1 MGELKYKVVTEKI
14 IGAAMKVHAALGNG
28 FKEVIY
34 QRALEIEL
42 KEMGLSF
49 EREFNMPVFYKNQQI
64 GERRVDFLME
74 GKISVE
80 LKAIINLDPVHFV
93 QARNYL
99 EAYNLEIG
107 LLINFGS
114 ISLQFKRL
122 QNAKFVA
129 YPFPCNQ

>member
-1 MGELKYKVVTEKI
+1 
-14 IGAAMKVHAALGNG
+14 MKVHSALGNG
-28 FKEVIY
+28 FQEVIY

-42 KEMGLSF
+42 SEMSVSF
-49 EREFNMPVFYKNQQI
+49 AREFNMPVFYKNQQI
-64 GERRVDFLME
+64 GERRVDFLVD

-80 LKAIINLDPVHFV
+80 LKAIINLESVHFA

-122 QNAKFVA
+122 QNPKFLA
-129 YPFPCNQ
+129 YPFPLNQ